1 MRTFLIAAILLCAA
15 ATFSQISPDPRHL
28 EEIAYDSKRDKIVL
42 FGGGGNVIG
51 KGFSFPE
58 NVFEWDQSAWKE
70 AQFEVPGNR
79 VGHALVYD
87 PHQKATFLIA
97 GVTEAQADSKV
108 NLNVW
113 KWDGKQWKLSNTD
126 APVKTSEATYDPIN
140 QRILVYGDVYNKTQL
155 RRGSDPQVFELW
167 ELKANQ
173 WKKLSAD
180 GPNINS
186 AYEIAFDISRN
197 ALVIPC
203 WENGQSVVWE
213 WKNEKWD
220 KITTTGAVPDARNR
234 YALAYHPQEK
244 ATFLFGGRN
253 NANPFFS
260 DFWKWDGISW
270 TKVASAHP
278 PAKRAAATM
287 EYGKGAL
294 YLYGGV
300 VEWGLSNEMWQWKK
314 GAWKLMNPQEA
325 MDSART
331 LKMLAD
337 WVKNHPEDGD
347 AFQQYGELLRNM
359 QQYAAAEELLKKAYV
374 LKPRDHNVFF
384 RLLQVLYNLNKS
396 TEAENYLSNA
406 LAAGALESFGRLGML
421 LCSINKNKEGTRC
434 YEKAVQLQPNAGNYY
449 NLACGYA
456 LCGQQ
461 DQAFD
466 ALNKAIENGFKG
478 KEQFENDT
486 DLDSLKA
493 DARWKVLLEKLQ

>member
-1 MRTFLIAAILLCAA
+1 MSTYLIAGTLLCAVA
-15 ATFSQISPDPRHL
+15 AFSQISPDPRHL

-42 FGGGGNVIG
+42 FGGGGNLIG
-51 KGFSFPE
+51 RGFAFPD

-87 PHQKATFLIA
+87 AHQKATFLIA
-97 GVTEAQADSKV
+97 GITEAQAASKV

-113 KWDGKQWKLSNTD
+113 KWDGVQWQLSNGD
-126 APVKTSEATYDPIN
+126 APVKTSEAAYDPISK
-140 QRILVYGDVYNKTQL
+140 RILVYGDVYNKTQL
-155 RRGSDPQVFELW
+155 RQGSDPQKFELW
-167 ELKANQ
+167 ELKSNR
-173 WKKLSAD
+173 WKQLSTT
-180 GPNINS
+180 GPITNS
-186 AYEIAFDISRN
+186 QYEIAFDMARN
-197 ALVIPC
+197 ALVIPF
-203 WENGQSVVWE
+203 WENGKSVVWE

-220 KITTTGAVPDARNR
+220 KIATTGDAPSARNR

-253 NANPFFS
+253 ASNPFLN
-260 DFWKWDGISW
+260 DLWKWDGKLW
-270 TKVASAHP
+270 TKIESARP
-278 PAKRAAATM
+278 PARRAAATM

-300 VEWGLSNEMWQWKK
+300 VEWGLSNEIWQWKK
-314 GAWKLMNPQEA
+314 GTWKLMNAQDA
-325 MDSART
+325 MDSTRT
-331 LKMLAD
+331 LNMLQD

-359 QQYAAAEELLKKAYV
+359 KQYETAEELLKKAYG
-374 LKPRDHNVFF
+374 LKPKDHNGFF
-384 RLLQVLYNLNKS
+384 RLLQVLYTLNKN
-396 TEAENYLSNA
+396 TEAETYLSNA

-421 LCSINKNKEGTRC
+421 LCSIHKNQEGTRC
-434 YEKAVQLQPNAGNYY
+434 YEKAVQLQPDAGNYY

-456 LCGQQ
+456 LTGQK

-466 ALNKAIENGFKG
+466 ALEKAIENGFKG
-478 KEQFENDT
+478 KAQFEGDT

-493 DARWKVLLEKLQ
+493 DARWKTLLEKLQ